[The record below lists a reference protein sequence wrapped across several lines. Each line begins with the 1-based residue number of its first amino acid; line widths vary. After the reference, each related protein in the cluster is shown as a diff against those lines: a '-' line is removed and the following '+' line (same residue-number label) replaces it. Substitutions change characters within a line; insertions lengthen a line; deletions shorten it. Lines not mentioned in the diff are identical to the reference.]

1 METIPWS
8 DVIIVE
14 IWQPRERT
22 LIILLLFNSIA
33 SFIPPLISTCV
44 GFHATLS
51 TENTKIL
58 PTLAVIAFTKEHLSN
73 VSTVCV

>member
-33 SFIPPLISTCV
+33 SIITPLISTCV